1 MYYTY
6 PCVLERIPRQYV
18 KYKVKFDFSVSFRF
32 SVETKNNRVLT
43 DFPLHSSLLRSRSL
57 CRVSPHST
65 QRAAAKETT
74 YIDDYHQNKA
84 NG

>member
-6 PCVLERIPRQYV
+6 PCMLERIPRQYV

-43 DFPLHSSLLRSRSL
+43 DFPLHSSLLHIV
-57 CRVSPHST
+57 VSICLILIT
-65 QRAAAKETT
+65 
-74 YIDDYHQNKA
+74 A
-84 NG
+84 NSKKVVRQKP